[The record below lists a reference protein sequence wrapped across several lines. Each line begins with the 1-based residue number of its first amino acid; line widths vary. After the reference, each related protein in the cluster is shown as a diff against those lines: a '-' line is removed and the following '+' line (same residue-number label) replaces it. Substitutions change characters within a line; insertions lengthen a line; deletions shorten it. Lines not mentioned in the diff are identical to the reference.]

1 MVIGY
6 IYRKTANPGNQLS
19 QLPPEIVQLT
29 SLTQLDLSSNQLSQL
44 PPEIGQLTSLTQ
56 LYLSENQLSQLP
68 PEIVQ
73 LTSLTQL
80 YLSSNQLS
88 QLPPE
93 IRQLTSLQYLSLQS
107 NPIPI
112 PPEILNSPVNVQEI
126 LDYYFQVLDP
136 DETEPLY
143 ESKFIIVGEGG
154 AGKTTLAKKLLNPDY
169 QMDTEEKS
177 TEGIDVIRWEFEQSD
192 ETPFR
197 TNIWDFGG
205 QEIYHATH

>member
-44 PPEIGQLTSLTQ
+44 PPEIG
-56 LYLSENQLSQLP
+56 
-68 PEIVQ
+68 Q

-154 AGKTTLAKKLLNPDY
+154 AGKTTLAKLLCRLYDP
-169 QMDTEEKS
+169 
-177 TEGIDVIRWEFEQSD
+177 TEGRILW
-192 ETPFR
+192 
-197 TNIWDFGG
+197 NG
-205 QEIYHATH
+205 QDLTTLDLAEVRSRI